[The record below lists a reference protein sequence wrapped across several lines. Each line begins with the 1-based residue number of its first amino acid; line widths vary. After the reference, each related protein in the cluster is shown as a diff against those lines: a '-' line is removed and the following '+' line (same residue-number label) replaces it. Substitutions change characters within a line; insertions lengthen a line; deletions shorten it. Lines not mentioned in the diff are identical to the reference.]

1 MAEQILLMDNIT
13 VIYPNGFAANRDV
26 RLACERGSIHA
37 LLGENGAGKTTLMKV
52 LSVFWNQ
59 PRGKLC

>member
-26 RLACERGSIHA
+26 RLAPFMRCLE
-37 LLGENGAGKTTLMKV
+37 KTAPEK
-52 LSVFWNQ
+52 
-59 PRGKLC
+59 PP

>member
-26 RLACERGSIHA
+26 RLACAGLPRAGSR
-37 LLGENGAGKTTLMKV
+37 LLCGE
-52 LSVFWNQ
+52 
-59 PRGKLC
+59 

>member
-26 RLACERGSIHA
+26 RLACERGYIHA
-37 LLGENGAGKTTLMKV
+37 LLGCDSSRCGHGSPAFYAG
-52 LSVFWNQ
+52 
-59 PRGKLC
+59 G

>member
-26 RLACERGSIHA
+26 RLACERGSI
-37 LLGENGAGKTTLMKV
+37 LRCLEKTAPEK
-52 LSVFWNQ
+52 
-59 PRGKLC
+59 PP